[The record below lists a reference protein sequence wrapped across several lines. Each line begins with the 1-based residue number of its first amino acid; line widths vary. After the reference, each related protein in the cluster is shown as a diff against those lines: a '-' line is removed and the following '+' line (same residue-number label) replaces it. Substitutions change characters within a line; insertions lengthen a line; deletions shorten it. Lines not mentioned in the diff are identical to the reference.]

1 MEILGTCLKKKI
13 NSSLFL
19 PLFANLFVLY
29 RCYKGYF
36 MDEELKKEIKE
47 IYKYRRNLFR
57 KENKMDKFKKIMKY
71 VVNGLNF
78 LNAILIGITPIWNIP
93 YGDEI
98 SKTFIVIAGAISV
111 YLLGQKAVEKREEEK

>member
-1 MEILGTCLKKKI
+1 
-13 NSSLFL
+13 
-19 PLFANLFVLY
+19 
-29 RCYKGYF
+29 
-36 MDEELKKEIKE
+36 MDEELKKEVNE
-47 IYKYRRNLFR
+47 IYKYRKNLFR

>member
-1 MEILGTCLKKKI
+1 
-13 NSSLFL
+13 
-19 PLFANLFVLY
+19 
-29 RCYKGYF
+29 
-36 MDEELKKEIKE
+36 MDIDEVIKE
-47 IYKYRRNLFR
+47 LYQYRKNLFR
-57 KENKMDKFKKIMKY
+57 KENNMSKFKKIMKY

-111 YLLGQKAVEKREEEK
+111 YLLGDKFSQKKEEK